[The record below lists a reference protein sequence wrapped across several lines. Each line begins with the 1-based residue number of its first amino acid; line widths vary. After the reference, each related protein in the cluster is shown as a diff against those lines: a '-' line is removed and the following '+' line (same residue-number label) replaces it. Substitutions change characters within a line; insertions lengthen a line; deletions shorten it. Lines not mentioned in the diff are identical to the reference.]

1 MTDRAP
7 KVTIVLNTTS
17 GSADTPRRRIEEAF
31 ARANAGV
38 EIVEVTGPGI
48 RAAAE
53 RAPRGNALVA
63 AGGDGTVS
71 AVGSAAADA
80 GRPFGVVPLGTLN
93 HFARDAGIPAEIDE
107 AAKVIAAG
115 RTRPLD
121 TGAVN
126 GRRFLNNLSLGFYVQ
141 LVREREIQ
149 QRRGRRK
156 WAAFAGGLAY
166 AWVRYRTMTVRLEVD
181 GVALVRRTPF
191 VFIGNGEYE
200 AEGLDVGKRRSM
212 TGGRLSIYVAP
223 ECGRFDLLA
232 LSLRALA
239 GRLTPDVKL
248 EAFTASSVTIETASA
263 RVTAALDG
271 ELVVLQ
277 PPLTCVSQPGV
288 LQTLLPDA

>member
-7 KVTIVLNTTS
+7 KVTIVLNTAS

-31 ARANAGV
+31 ARANADV
-38 EIVEVTGPGI
+38 EIVEVTGPRI

-53 RAPRGNALVA
+53 GAPRGNALVA

-126 GRRFLNNLSLGFYVQ
+126 GRRFLNNFSLGFEP
-141 LVREREIQ
+141 R
-149 QRRGRRK
+149 
-156 WAAFAGGLAY
+156 
-166 AWVRYRTMTVRLEVD
+166 
-181 GVALVRRTPF
+181 
-191 VFIGNGEYE
+191 
-200 AEGLDVGKRRSM
+200 
-212 TGGRLSIYVAP
+212 
-223 ECGRFDLLA
+223 
-232 LSLRALA
+232 
-239 GRLTPDVKL
+239 
-248 EAFTASSVTIETASA
+248 
-263 RVTAALDG
+263 
-271 ELVVLQ
+271 
-277 PPLTCVSQPGV
+277 
-288 LQTLLPDA
+288 